1 MAKAQWKVESL
12 SARLTYNNKQSLV
25 DIFPIITRAQSETKL
40 LILFCIMGVV
50 FFFAIVIRILN
61 YMPGSLL
68 QFFDS

>member
-50 FFFAIVIRILN
+50 FFAIVIRILN